1 MASSVRTRSA
11 SPKSVSFSPVLE
23 RKYSDDRLAP
33 APAPAPAPARPAA
46 QPDLAPTHWRNY
58 FNDFSAYLG
67 RVLCHTVGRVTML
80 TTSTRQRRRV
90 KEAASVHFYS
100 ENRDAAYGVTLDAT

>member
-23 RKYSDDRLAP
+23 RKYSADRLAP
-33 APAPAPAPARPAA
+33 APTPAPARPAA

-67 RVLCHTVGRVTML
+67 EYSIDWVPVSALDESVSFYWTTLRYIGSVLMERW
-80 TTSTRQRRRV
+80 S
-90 KEAASVHFYS
+90 SV
-100 ENRDAAYGVTLDAT
+100 V